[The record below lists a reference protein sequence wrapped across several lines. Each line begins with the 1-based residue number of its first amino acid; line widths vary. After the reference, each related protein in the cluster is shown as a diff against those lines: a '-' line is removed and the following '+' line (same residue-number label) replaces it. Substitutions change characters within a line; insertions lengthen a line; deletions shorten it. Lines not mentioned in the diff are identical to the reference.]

1 MQIETFKKQV
11 CQIFDSIGTQFS
23 VVCAVF
29 CGFTLFVAGYFFVNF
44 VIRPQIYELHS
55 KNLDLEKRND
65 RAEFEAKRA
74 KEKQQ
79 TLEAENEVSIS

>member
-1 MQIETFKKQV
+1 MIH
-11 CQIFDSIGTQFS
+11 
-23 VVCAVF
+23 
-29 CGFTLFVAGYFFVNF
+29 L
-44 VIRPQIYELHS
+44 QIYELHS

-79 TLEAENEVSIS
+79 TLEAENEASISRYVNAVNLSFLFPFLF